1 MLKIKNLTK
10 KYGDKVA
17 VNNLSLEIK
26 SGEIYGFIGH
36 NGAGKTTTIKS
47 CCGLLEFDEGEI
59 YVDGISI
66 KEDPLECKRRLS
78 YLPDNPDLYDFVINP
93 PLADRN
99 EYHGHPALNP
109 IVICQNGEFSTY
121 PILLPLE
128 YSDLAGRVVGDAI
141 LDNWWRLY
149 DMSDPVKAKGTI
161 KNWETD
167 IYVEDVGKE
176 LFYMMGEIVD
186 LIPLPDGKTFAEH
199 GYNALEHVVALYL
212 IGLNIPVFEFFDLID
227 NSL

>member
-1 MLKIKNLTK
+1 MNHLSLLEAFFRIVNTTK
-10 KYGDKVA
+10 KDNEEYAAEHGYDCKHENETYRAAAGRIVA
-17 VNNLSLEIK
+17 
-26 SGEIYGFIGH
+26 
-36 NGAGKTTTIKS
+36 
-47 CCGLLEFDEGEI
+47 
-59 YVDGISI
+59 
-66 KEDPLECKRRLS
+66 
-78 YLPDNPDLYDFVINP
+78 NPDLYDFVINP

-149 DMSDPVKAKGTI
+149 DMSDPVKAKGII

-167 IYVEDVGKE
+167 ICVEDVGKE
-176 LFYMMGEIVD
+176 LFYIMGEIVD

-227 NSL
+227 EGWL